1 MKKII
6 LFIILI
12 FISFATFAQKPDK
25 ARILKAKKIAFITEN
40 LDLSEKE
47 AEKFWPLYN
56 KYTKAKHKL
65 YKQEKEEIKN
75 KIKSAGGLNNIS
87 EEQARRY
94 LKLFHKI
101 KASHEEIKAS
111 FHKDLLV
118 FLSAKKV
125 LQLEILEHRF
135 NKTMIKRFKE
145 RRGRNRRIDN

>member
-1 MKKII
+1 MKKTI
-6 LFIILI
+6 LFILLI
-12 FISFATFAQKPDK
+12 FVSLATFAQRPDK
-25 ARILKAKKIAFITEN
+25 TRIIKAKKIAVITEN

-56 KYTKAKHKL
+56 KFDKAKHKL
-65 YKQEKEEIKN
+65 FKQEKEEIRN
-75 KIKSAGGLNNIS
+75 KIKSAGGLENIT
-87 EEQARRY
+87 EEEAKRY
-94 LKLFHKI
+94 LNLFHQI

-111 FHKDLLV
+111 FHNDLLN

-145 RRGRNRRIDN
+145 RRGRNRRNQ